1 MELHFYHFYNP
12 FKSPTFWFVVND
24 PNNNYGN
31 DSMSYDSM
39 DDVDLYYQPLEP
51 QWIAIFFF
59 LVRLTIIVFG
69 QFIGT
74 KVVILMKREKG
85 ILSEVTILFMITQ
98 MVFHPILIFFEL
110 TVNLIHP
117 VDEVMGPWVCY
128 VAWLFYSFSTSIVLN
143 YSFIAA
149 IMRYIFV
156 VHEDRVVQQGK
167 EKVKRYFL
175 YISVAVVIIV
185 IIMRIID
192 GTSSLSFIN
201 KCYGR
206 DHEVFLIETSSLAVL
221 KRKFW
226 DSAERQHQNLV
237 DKLLDIAKR
246 ALKVLD
252 SIQFLV
258 LGFNITE
265 AIIYKMIFSHLDR

>member
-1 MELHFYHFYNP
+1 MELHSYHFYNP
-12 FKSPTFWFVVND
+12 FKSPALWFYLND
-24 PNNNYGN
+24 PNNKYSN
-31 DSMSYDSM
+31 DSMSYVM

-59 LVRLTIIVFG
+59 FVRLTIIVFG

-74 KVVILMKREKG
+74 KVVILMKRENG

-149 IMRYIFV
+149 IMRYTFV
-156 VHEDRVVQQGK
+156 VHEERVGQYGK

-175 YISVAVVIIV
+175 YLSVAVVIIV

-226 DSAERQHQNLV
+226 ESAERQHQNLV

>member
-1 MELHFYHFYNP
+1 MELHSYHFYNP
-12 FKSPTFWFVVND
+12 FKSPTLWFFLND

-31 DSMSYDSM
+31 DSMSYVM
-39 DDVDLYYQPLEP
+39 DEVDLYYQPLEP

-59 LVRLTIIVFG
+59 FVRLTIIVFG

-74 KVVILMKREKG
+74 KVVILMKRENG

-156 VHEDRVVQQGK
+156 VHEERVGQYGK

-175 YISVAVVIIV
+175 YLSVAVVIIV

>member
-1 MELHFYHFYNP
+1 MGLHSYHFYNP
-12 FKSPTFWFVVND
+12 FKSPTLWFFLND
-24 PNNNYGN
+24 PNNNISN
-31 DSMSYDSM
+31 DSMSYVM

-59 LVRLTIIVFG
+59 FVRLIIIVLG
-69 QFIGT
+69 QVIGT
-74 KVVILMKREKG
+74 KVVILMKRENG

-117 VDEVMGPWVCY
+117 VDEVMGPGVCY

-156 VHEDRVVQQGK
+156 VHEERVIQHGK
-167 EKVKRYFL
+167 EKIKRYFL
-175 YISVAVVIIV
+175 YLSVAVVIIV

-226 DSAERQHQNLV
+226 ESAEQQHQSLV
-237 DKLLDIAKR
+237 DKLIEIAKR

-252 SIQFLV
+252 SVQFLV
-258 LGFNITE
+258 LGFNVTE
-265 AIIYKMIFSHLDR
+265 GIIYKMIFSHLDR

>member
-1 MELHFYHFYNP
+1 
-12 FKSPTFWFVVND
+12 
-24 PNNNYGN
+24 
-31 DSMSYDSM
+31 MSYVM

-59 LVRLTIIVFG
+59 FVRLTIIVFG

-74 KVVILMKREKG
+74 KVVILMKRENG

-156 VHEDRVVQQGK
+156 VHEERVIQHGK
-167 EKVKRYFL
+167 EKIKRYFL
-175 YISVAVVIIV
+175 YLSVAVVIIV

-226 DSAERQHQNLV
+226 ESAEQQHQSLV
-237 DKLLDIAKR
+237 DKLIEIAKR

-252 SIQFLV
+252 SVQFLV
-258 LGFNITE
+258 LGFNVTE
-265 AIIYKMIFSHLDR
+265 GIIYKMIFSHLNR

>member
-1 MELHFYHFYNP
+1 MELHSYHFYNP
-12 FKSPTFWFVVND
+12 FKSPTLWFFLND
-24 PNNNYGN
+24 PKNNYNN
-31 DSMSYDSM
+31 DSMSNDSM

-59 LVRLTIIVFG
+59 FVRLTIIVFG

-74 KVVILMKREKG
+74 KVVILMKRENG

-117 VDEVMGPWVCY
+117 VDEVMGPGVCY

-156 VHEDRVVQQGK
+156 VHEERVVQQGK

-226 DSAERQHQNLV
+226 ESAEQQHQNLV
-237 DKLLDIAKR
+237 DKLLHIVKR

>member
-1 MELHFYHFYNP
+1 MELHSYHFYNP
-12 FKSPTFWFVVND
+12 FKSPALWFFLND
-24 PNNNYGN
+24 HNNKYGN
-31 DSMSYDSM
+31 DSMSFVL

-59 LVRLTIIVFG
+59 FVRLTIIVFG

-74 KVVILMKREKG
+74 KVVILMKRENG

-110 TVNLIHP
+110 AVNLIHP

-128 VAWLFYSFSTSIVLN
+128 VAWLFYSFSTGIVLN

-156 VHEDRVVQQGK
+156 VHEERVVQQGK

-175 YISVAVVIIV
+175 YLSIAVVIIV

-226 DSAERQHQNLV
+226 ESAEQQHQNLV

>member
-1 MELHFYHFYNP
+1 MELHSYHFYNP
-12 FKSPTFWFVVND
+12 FKSPTLSFFLND
-24 PNNNYGN
+24 HNNKYGN
-31 DSMSYDSM
+31 DSMSFVM

-59 LVRLTIIVFG
+59 FVRLTIIVFG

-74 KVVILMKREKG
+74 KVVILMKRENG

-128 VAWLFYSFSTSIVLN
+128 VAWLFYSFSTGIVLN

-156 VHEDRVVQQGK
+156 VHEERVVQQGK

-175 YISVAVVIIV
+175 YLSIAVVITV

-226 DSAERQHQNLV
+226 ESAEQQHQNLV

>member
-1 MELHFYHFYNP
+1 MELHSYHFYNP
-12 FKSPTFWFVVND
+12 FKSPALWFFLND
-24 PNNNYGN
+24 PNNKYSN
-31 DSMSYDSM
+31 DSMSYVM

-59 LVRLTIIVFG
+59 FVRLTIIVFG

-74 KVVILMKREKG
+74 KVVILMKRENG

-149 IMRYIFV
+149 IMRYTFV
-156 VHEDRVVQQGK
+156 VHEERVGQYGK

-175 YISVAVVIIV
+175 YLSVAVVIIV

-226 DSAERQHQNLV
+226 ESAERQHQNLV

>member
-1 MELHFYHFYNP
+1 MELHSYHFYNP
-12 FKSPTFWFVVND
+12 FKSPTLWFFLND
-24 PNNNYGN
+24 PNNNYSN
-31 DSMSYDSM
+31 DSMSYVI

-59 LVRLTIIVFG
+59 FVRLTIIVFG

-74 KVVILMKREKG
+74 KVVILMKRENG

-156 VHEDRVVQQGK
+156 VHEERVVQYGK

-175 YISVAVVIIV
+175 FLSVAVVIIV

-226 DSAERQHQNLV
+226 ESAERQHQNLV

>member
-1 MELHFYHFYNP
+1 
-12 FKSPTFWFVVND
+12 
-24 PNNNYGN
+24 
-31 DSMSYDSM
+31 MSYVM

-59 LVRLTIIVFG
+59 FVRLTIIVFG

-74 KVVILMKREKG
+74 KVVILMKRENG

-149 IMRYIFV
+149 IMRYTFV
-156 VHEDRVVQQGK
+156 VHEERVGQYGK

-175 YISVAVVIIV
+175 YLSVAVVIIV

-226 DSAERQHQNLV
+226 ESAERQHQNLV

>member
-1 MELHFYHFYNP
+1 MKLHSYHFYNP
-12 FKSPTFWFVVND
+12 FKSPTLWFFLND

-31 DSMSYDSM
+31 DSMSYVM

-59 LVRLTIIVFG
+59 FVRLTIIVFG

-74 KVVILMKREKG
+74 KVVILMKRENG

-156 VHEDRVVQQGK
+156 VHEERVVQQGK

-226 DSAERQHQNLV
+226 ESAERQHQNLV

-265 AIIYKMIFSHLDR
+265 AIIYKMIFLHLDR